1 AFDAARHQVAVRRLA
16 VGEAELAAQVSGRH
30 VHAPGQC
37 LDVQRPRVLA
47 VDAVPDAAQPREVAQ
62 VRWCGGF
69 AAHSCDRATSG
80 PGCPVP
86 FASRPVSGSPGR
98 SRVPA
103 EVRTARPW
111 PPLRPR
117 WGRSRRPGIRSA
129 GPVRPMP
136 GVRPVTAAPP
146 PPTVDGLLPLRR
158 LSRTEGG
165 EELHALLWTAGPG
178 WRMISSA
185 VLGGGLGEREWILNA
200 QVSHGYRRTDPDRH
214 LASLAAA
221 AGMRGPG
228 VGLMTAA
235 DVSAYGHGHD
245 EGAEAVATVGI
256 SVRGW
261 AASAREGADGAPA
274 AGTINIVVALP
285 VALGDAAL
293 VNAVS
298 TATEAK
304 VQALLEAGYDCS
316 GTPTDA
322 VCVAA
327 RVPSPGE
334 ETHAFAGPRS
344 VWGARLAR
352 AVHGAVRRATPAP

>member
-1 AFDAARHQVAVRRLA
+1 
-16 VGEAELAAQVSGRH
+16 
-30 VHAPGQC
+30 
-37 LDVQRPRVLA
+37 
-47 VDAVPDAAQPREVAQ
+47 
-62 VRWCGGF
+62 
-69 AAHSCDRATSG
+69 
-80 PGCPVP
+80 
-86 FASRPVSGSPGR
+86 
-98 SRVPA
+98 
-103 EVRTARPW
+103 
-111 PPLRPR
+111 
-117 WGRSRRPGIRSA
+117 
-129 GPVRPMP
+129 M
-136 GVRPVTAAPP
+136 
-146 PPTVDGLLPLRR
+146 LPLRR
-158 LSRTEGG
+158 LSRTEED

-261 AASAREGADGAPA
+261 AASAREGTDGAPA